1 MGVARPGLWGV
12 GLSPHPPPHLHMC
25 PGFSPHPPGGTTEV
39 SLSWGGCG
47 RAKAQRPVPARLFH
61 RPPPSLSSVNEVG
74 DGAKVIVMI
83 FISILILIVAIALPS
98 INKNISPLLL
108 TRISSIVFIY
118 AGALSLNAL
127 YIQSI
132 GSGIG
137 IYSGLFQITTVSQL
151 IDTFIF
157 FIGALILI
165 SWPSITTNEFNK
177 PIQSYRF
184 EEILNINDLNKETKN
199 KLNYASEYSLIVLF
213 SSLGASLLV
222 SSSDLISM
230 YLSIELQSFGVY
242 ILTTLYRESE
252 SATSAGLKYFLLGGL
267 SSCLILLG
275 SGIIYTYTG
284 LTHFES
290 IYSLV
295 SVSDSSQISQGLSLG
310 LIIIFIGFL
319 FKVAA
324 APLHNWSPDVYED
337 SPTIVTIWL
346 TIMPKISILIFLLE
360 LYTHIGLI
368 GNNVSLSI
376 FTDLIGSSHSI
387 ETSILNKDFLSRET
401 VIPALKNLLLISSL
415 LSLIIG
421 TVVGLAQ
428 SRIKRLLAYST
439 ISHIGFILLSLSINT
454 EQSIDSFLFYIIQYS
469 ITNLNTFLII
479 IALGYVI
486 HNSMNLNSK
495 LNEIENSKI
504 SQLRKEKGLETDIK
518 EISELKGQFYSN
530 PLLSLSL
537 SVCLFSMAGVPP
549 LLGFFSKQFV
559 LYSAIQSGYYFMS
572 IVGIL
577 VSVISASYYLKI
589 IKVLHSEPENLNDN
603 NNSILPA
610 SGHGQSLNNS
620 NSISTISSFHSYLI
634 SILTLSILLF
644 ILKPSILLNSTQLL
658 SLSLFNF

>member
-1 MGVARPGLWGV
+1 
-12 GLSPHPPPHLHMC
+12 
-25 PGFSPHPPGGTTEV
+25 
-39 SLSWGGCG
+39 
-47 RAKAQRPVPARLFH
+47 
-61 RPPPSLSSVNEVG
+61 
-74 DGAKVIVMI
+74 MI

-252 SATSAGLKYFLLGGL
+252 SATSAGFKYFLLGGL